1 MDLRKDKVMRIGID
15 YTAAVRQQAG
25 IGRYARSLI
34 RALSRLDHDNRYLL
48 LSAGRDSGA
57 EPWPANFT
65 TRALPL
71 TDRHLSILWQKLRVP
86 LPVEWLT
93 GRIDLFHS
101 PDFVLPPIRRARSVL
116 TIHDLSFMRLPECSS
131 PPLLAYLM
139 DAVPHSV
146 ARADL
151 ILADSQSTREDL
163 IELMSVDPARIRVI
177 YPAVDAAFR
186 PSDDAEVASV
196 RQHHRID
203 GPYILSLGTLQP
215 RKNYVRLIQA
225 FDLLRRM
232 HGVPHRLVIGGGP
245 GWLYEP
251 IYETIETLG
260 LQDAVRMLGYVDEID
275 LAALYTGADV
285 FAFPSLYEG
294 FGFPVLEAMAC
305 GTPVVTSN
313 TSSLPEAAG
322 EAALLVSPSDTE
334 ALCEALYEA
343 ITDTGTRVRLT
354 RLGFEQCR
362 RFSWDDSARQLLAG
376 YVDLLNGDQHV

>member
-1 MDLRKDKVMRIGID
+1 
-15 YTAAVRQQAG
+15 
-25 IGRYARSLI
+25 
-34 RALSRLDHDNRYLL
+34 
-48 LSAGRDSGA
+48 
-57 EPWPANFT
+57 
-65 TRALPL
+65 
-71 TDRHLSILWQKLRVP
+71 
-86 LPVEWLT
+86 
-93 GRIDLFHS
+93 
-101 PDFVLPPIRRARSVL
+101 
-116 TIHDLSFMRLPECSS
+116 
-131 PPLLAYLM
+131 
-139 DAVPHSV
+139 
-146 ARADL
+146 
-151 ILADSQSTREDL
+151 
-163 IELMSVDPARIRVI
+163 
-177 YPAVDAAFR
+177 
-186 PSDDAEVASV
+186 
-196 RQHHRID
+196 
-203 GPYILSLGTLQP
+203 
-215 RKNYVRLIQA
+215 VRLIQA

>member
-1 MDLRKDKVMRIGID
+1 MRIGID

-34 RALSRLDHDNRYLL
+34 RAVSRLDHDNRYVLM
-48 LSAGRDSGA
+48 SAGKDSGA

-86 LPVEWLT
+86 IPVEWLT

-101 PDFVLPPIRRARSVL
+101 PDFVLPPVRRARSVL

-139 DAVPHSV
+139 DAVPRSV

-151 ILADSQSTREDL
+151 ILADSESTREDL

-186 PSDDAEVASV
+186 PSSDAKIASV

-225 FDLLRRM
+225 FDLLRRT

-251 IYETIETLG
+251 IYEAIETLG
-260 LQDAVRMLGYVDEID
+260 LQDAVRMLGYVDETD

-322 EAALLVSPSDTE
+322 EAALLVAPSDTE
-334 ALCEALYEA
+334 ALCEALRVA
-343 ITDTGTRVRLT
+343 ITDTEAHARLT

-376 YVDLLNGDQHV
+376 YLSLMNGDQHV